1 MSLITL
7 HSSLNILQFSKLTH
21 FVSYLSSYNSKFC
34 IKYWDPFIVL
44 HQNLDW
50 SVGIKICLVI
60 SFSFIFFFHFTPV
73 LNFHKKLVL
82 VKFFKLT
89 QSFLLL
95 NWHIHFGVFYK
106 MARNGSYFWNLPQW
120 KLLAILS
127 YLLFAILQILVLLHT
142 AQVGMAIPIG

>member
-7 HSSLNILQFSKLTH
+7 HSSLNIPQFSKLTH
-21 FVSYLSSYNSKFC
+21 FVSYLGSYNSKFC

-50 SVGIKICLVI
+50 SIGIKICLVI
-60 SFSFIFFFHFTPV
+60 SFSFIFFFFHFTPI

-95 NWHIHFGVFYK
+95 NWHFTSASSIRWPVMDHAYGISLNENFLQ
-106 MARNGSYFWNLPQW
+106 SYPMC
-120 KLLAILS
+120 
-127 YLLFAILQILVLLHT
+127 YLQFCRYWFCFIQLK
-142 AQVGMAIPIG
+142 